1 MTVKMPGMPR
11 QGARDRSLFLFGLS
25 LVLVVLLC
33 DCAAVASDLDDLNR
47 YVERFNAR
55 GYRADYVIA
64 VDVSTSM
71 LDPAGPAQPG
81 LSRFDAIKQALRAF
95 LDQVD
100 AGEYISLV
108 EFGKDADTFFTPRA
122 MPSDAGQ
129 RAAFMKEIDG
139 WRIRGGQRSQGTDIG
154 NALQKVLEEL
164 NRPGHSDLQIVFFL
178 TDGEQ
183 KCPGSVYAN
192 PDGQAWKDLSARAA
206 SELGDHKLR
215 VYALGFGDQTD
226 VALVGRVFSN
236 TKLAGH
242 DASALGRFFLRNKQE
257 ILRAKV
263 AAYIMQELT
272 AAKPE
277 VRGVHDS
284 VIIPRGGSTTIPV
297 TIDPSIPHMDARWD
311 VTDVRRSWQSD
322 IDARSTATGSVSPG
336 SQAVDPRVILSSP
349 RKHSF
354 WKALLRT
361 DGAGVND
368 SGTLQ
373 VTYRIRPQP
382 ESLMREMDVPTE
394 VTQTVAVDI
403 RHLTEVERVRPMEWA
418 VVGVL
423 LMILGWTSFR
433 SIAWHRSGRLRGN
446 LMVVTGP
453 RGHESDV
460 WYLDQYGS
468 KAAVGSSGSC
478 EVQLE
483 IDALPVECVLTALR
497 SSFIKAMCSLRT
509 PESIM
514 SVRGDPT
521 TGLVIARYPE
531 LQKPAMGATI
541 SLNDYDELD
550 FGAWRLR
557 WNP

>member
-1 MTVKMPGMPR
+1 MTHGRVIV
-11 QGARDRSLFLFGLS
+11 LFCLS
-25 LVLVVLLC
+25 LVLVGLFRVC
-33 DCAAVASDLDDLNR
+33 GAASNLDDLNR

-55 GYRADYVIA
+55 SYKADYVIV

-71 LDPAGPAQPG
+71 LDPVSPDQPG
-81 LSRFDAIKQALRAF
+81 LSKFDAVKQALRAF
-95 LDQVD
+95 LEQVD

-108 EFGKDADTFFTPRA
+108 EFGKDADTFVTPRA

-129 RAAFMKEIDG
+129 RSAFMKDIEG
-139 WRIRGGQRSQGTDIG
+139 WRIRRDGRRSQGTDIG
-154 NALQKVLEEL
+154 NALQKTLEEL

-192 PDGQAWKDLSARAA
+192 PDGQAWMNLATRAA

-215 VYALGFGDQTD
+215 VYALGLGDQTD
-226 VALVGRVFSN
+226 AALVGRVFPN

-263 AAYIMQELT
+263 AAYVLQELT
-272 AAKPE
+272 AAKPK
-277 VRGVHDS
+277 VKGVPDS
-284 VIIPRGGSTTIPV
+284 VIIPRGGSTRLPV
-297 TIDPSIPHMDARWD
+297 AIDPNLPHMDGEWEI
-311 VTDVRRSWQSD
+311 TDVRRSWQSD
-322 IDARSTATGSVSPG
+322 IDVRSTSSGSVSPG
-336 SQAVDPRVILSSP
+336 SQAVDPRVTLSSAH
-349 RKHSF
+349 KHSF

-361 DGAGVND
+361 GGVSAED
-368 SGTLQ
+368 SGTVS

-394 VTQTVAVDI
+394 VTQTASVNV
-403 RHLTEVERVRPMEWA
+403 RHLTEMERVRPVEWA

-460 WYLDQYGS
+460 WYIDQYGS
-468 KAAVGSSGSC
+468 KATIGSSGSC
-478 EVQLE
+478 EVRLE
-483 IDALPVECVLTALR
+483 IDALPVECVLTAVR
-497 SSFIKAMCSLRT
+497 SSFIKALCSLRT

-514 SVRGDPT
+514 SVRGDPA